1 MNTSIPLCR
10 PTIEQEELQAVEA
23 VLKSGW
29 LTHGPKTTEFEN
41 AFAEYIGVK
50 HAIAMNSCTSA
61 LFLAILA
68 NNIIGEV
75 LVPSFTF
82 VASVNAIKTAGARPV
97 FVEINYHDCN
107 VNPDLLE
114 RYLTPET
121 KAIMVV
127 HYGGQVCDMEKISAF
142 AGKHHLVLIEDSAET
157 IGGTYDGQKSG
168 SWGIG
173 SFSFFPTKNITTGEG
188 GMLTTKDDVLANKIR
203 TLIAHG
209 IDKTTLQREYDK
221 KPWFRSATLAGYNFR
236 LSNILAAIG
245 VEQMKKIDRMNQA
258 RREHSLYLLDKLR
271 EMEEIELPVE
281 NPRCRHVYQMFTI
294 KVKTGK
300 RDDMVCYLR
309 SQGIGAS
316 VHFDPPVHQHPAY
329 MDARNISLPV
339 TEKVAKTI
347 FTLPMFPQLT
357 QTQLK
362 KMVTSIK
369 EYFAH
374 G

>member
-1 MNTSIPLCR
+1 MNTIPLCQ
-10 PTIEQEELQAVEA
+10 PVIEREELLAVEE

-41 AFAEYIGVK
+41 TFAEYIGVK

-68 NNIIGEV
+68 NNITREV

-82 VASVNAIKTAGARPV
+82 VASANAIKTAGATPV
-97 FVEINYHDCN
+97 FVEINYHDCH

-114 RYLTPET
+114 QYLTPET
-121 KAIMVV
+121 EAIMVV

-142 AGKHHLVLIEDSAET
+142 ADTHRLVLIEDSAET

-173 SFSFFPTKNITTGEG
+173 CFSFFPTKNVTTGEG
-188 GMLTTKDDVLANKIR
+188 GMLTTNDDVLANKIR

-209 IDKTTLQREYDK
+209 IDKTTLQREQDK

-258 RREHSLYLLDKLR
+258 RREHSLYLLDKLS
-271 EMEEIELPVE
+271 EVEEIALPVE
-281 NPRCRHVYQMFTI
+281 NSRCKHVYQMFTI
-294 KVKTGK
+294 KVKTGN
-300 RDDMVCYLR
+300 RDKMVLFLR
-309 SQGIGAS
+309 KQGIGAS

-329 MDARNISLPV
+329 ADSQHISLSV

-347 FTLPMFPQLT
+347 LTLPMFPQLT
-357 QTQLK
+357 QSQLK

-369 EYFAH
+369 EYFVH